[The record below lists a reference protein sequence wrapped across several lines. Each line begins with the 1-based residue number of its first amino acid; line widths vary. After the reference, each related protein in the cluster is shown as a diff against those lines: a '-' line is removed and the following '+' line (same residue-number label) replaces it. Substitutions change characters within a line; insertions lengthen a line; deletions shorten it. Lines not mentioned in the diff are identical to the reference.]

1 MSLRNE
7 CVLGPW
13 EQPVLWR
20 GVFHF
25 RWWGIGLCLSYKRK
39 ALLSPWF
46 PRLAGS
52 LPLSHLFLLRF
63 LWFFFKESR
72 NVQPAWFPLFLKA
85 RYYLLGDWHFVKSA
99 SEKHLC
105 CKTFPYTS
113 GNNLLQCPLWDPG
126 KSGCRFRW
134 PGFCAASHHPWVC
147 RQPLCLTEGI
157 LPGAMGLLRSPTMWD
172 KKGCRL
178 HSFL

>member
-85 RYYLLGDWHFVKSA
+85 RYYLLGDWHFVKSPLKSVCVVKHFHTHLEITCCSVRCGTLGRVAVA
-99 SEKHLC
+99 SVGLVSVLLLITHGCADSLC
-105 CKTFPYTS
+105 
-113 GNNLLQCPLWDPG
+113 
-126 KSGCRFRW
+126 
-134 PGFCAASHHPWVC
+134 A
-147 RQPLCLTEGI
+147 
-157 LPGAMGLLRSPTMWD
+157 
-172 KKGCRL
+172 
-178 HSFL
+178 